1 MPMIYQ
7 ERILQV
13 AVNVLV
19 GIIVLSAC
27 SASTQDKGVCTANSK
42 GVVELDEIIPVSTSN
57 LYISAD
63 PVRSVLNMRS

>member
-27 SASTQDKGVCTANSK
+27 SASTQDKRVCTANSK

-63 PVRSVLNMRS
+63 PVQSVLNMRS